1 MAIRNMVYKG
11 DPLLRKTC
19 RPVEKFDERL
29 GILLDD
35 MAETMLMENGV
46 GLAAPQI
53 GVIRRVVI
61 VDKGAGDGDFG
72 DIVEMI
78 NPVILETDGEQV
90 GSEGCLSVPGKYGI
104 VARPMKVKARYQN
117 RSGEFCEIE
126 AEGLTARAIC
136 HECDHLDGKL
146 FTDVATRMLTEE
158 EINAMGETEGDA

>member
-11 DPLLRKTC
+11 DPLLRKIC
-19 RPVEKFDERL
+19 RPVEKFDDRL

-35 MAETMLMENGV
+35 MTETMLMECGL

-53 GVIRRVVI
+53 GVIRRAVVI
-61 VDKGAGDGDFG
+61 DKSEGAGD
-72 DIVEMI
+72 ILEMV
-78 NPVILETDGEQV
+78 NPVILEKEGEQT
-90 GSEGCLSVPGKYGI
+90 GSEGCLSVPGKFGI
-104 VARPMKVKARYQN
+104 VTRPMKVKAKYQD
-117 RSGEFCEIE
+117 RFGEFHEIE

-146 FTDVATRMLTEE
+146 FTDIAQRMLTEE